1 MTFPSLPNRVP
12 AKLWL
17 LLLVSTLFTHAAI
30 SASTHPRATTLASA
44 LQHSRG
50 GGSGGSGGGFGMI
63 AGIIA
68 AIIAAVGGIIAA
80 IISRSKK

>member
-12 AKLWL
+12 AKLCL
-17 LLLVSTLFTHAAI
+17 LLLVSTRFTHAAI

-44 LQHSRG
+44 MQHSRG
-50 GGSGGSGGGFGMI
+50 GGSGGSGGFGMI

-80 IISRSKK
+80 IISRGKK